1 MIKAIIFD
9 LDGTLCNTVEDIRTG
24 VNAMLTRLGYKTR
37 SRADILKFINN
48 GARALVTRS
57 LPKDVQDVEFIV
69 DTALDVYQNEYA
81 KCYCEFTEPYR
92 GIEYM
97 VSELK
102 MKGYKIA
109 VLSNKQDVFVKNICD
124 KLFGKKTFNFIMGN
138 TSDFPPKPDPAS
150 YEYVSKM
157 LGVKPNLTVYV
168 GDSDVD
174 VKTAQ
179 NAGAEFI
186 GCDWGYRGED
196 VLREMGASRI
206 AMTPDD
212 IMTEIAKIE
221 DELEATRLE
230 KKLAK
235 KVKKPKAEKEESK
248 SKSDGEISNETGE
261 ATDTEEAPKKSDND
275 ETDSVSS
282 TATEENTE
290 EVVVNNTK
298 NSTEEGL
305 SEQENEKK

>member
-124 KLFGKKTFNFIMGN
+124 KLFGKKAFSFIMGN
-138 TSDFPPKPDPAS
+138 TSDFPPKPDPTS

-196 VLREMGASRI
+196 VLREVGALRI

-212 IMTEIAKIE
+212 IITEIAKIE
-221 DELEATRLE
+221 DKLEAARLE

-235 KVKKPKAEKEESK
+235 KAKKPKAEKKKSAPEADKEASNEPKETAEAEAITEES
-248 SKSDGEISNETGE
+248 DGKDTVCADSTPTEKNAEDVAINDSENGKEKESN
-261 ATDTEEAPKKSDND
+261 
-275 ETDSVSS
+275 
-282 TATEENTE
+282 
-290 EVVVNNTK
+290 
-298 NSTEEGL
+298 
-305 SEQENEKK
+305 EQENEKK